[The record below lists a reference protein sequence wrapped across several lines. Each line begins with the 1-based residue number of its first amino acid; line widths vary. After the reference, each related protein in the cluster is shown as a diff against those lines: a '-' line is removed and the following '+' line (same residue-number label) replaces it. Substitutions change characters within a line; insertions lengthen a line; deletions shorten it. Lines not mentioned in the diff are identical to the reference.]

1 MSSRTMVAAA
11 GVAVA
16 LALAALVPY
25 AVEPV
30 YVILGINIIVT
41 ALLAM
46 SFNLLYGYAGMFSFG
61 QAAFYGIGAYAT
73 GLILNHTSLPYIP
86 ALLLTV
92 AVTLLAGLV
101 LGVVLVGLDRI
112 SFIMLT
118 FAVAELLAFGAKRL
132 VDLTNG
138 ESGLIVTLPDSLNLV
153 GNTNGVYYMML
164 AVGVVVL
171 GLLFALSRSPFG
183 LTLRA
188 LKENPV
194 RVETVGVNVWRQK
207 LIVFVLAAGVGGVAG
222 SLSAIA
228 DQIVY
233 PETFGWLT
241 SANAL
246 IVTLLGG
253 AAYFLGP
260 VIGAIVF
267 GLIGLYAGRA
277 TTNLALVNG
286 LVFLAII
293 LLAPRGITELASRV
307 IPWIPR
313 PRRGVEA
320 PVDTEPGAPA
330 EAKAT

>member
-1 MSSRTMVAAA
+1 MRTRRALTAAA
-11 GVAVA
+11 VLVVVA
-16 LALAALVPY
+16 LVALVPY
-25 AVEPV
+25 GVDTV

-73 GLILNHTSLPYIP
+73 GLILTHTSVGFFP
-86 ALLLTV
+86 ALLMAV
-92 AVTLLAGLV
+92 GVTLVAGLV
-101 LGVVLVGLDRI
+101 LGVFLVGLDRI

-118 FAVAELLAFGAKRL
+118 FALAELLAFGAKRL
-132 VDLTNG
+132 VDLTEG
-138 ESGLIVTLPDSLNLV
+138 ESGLIVTVPDSLNLV
-153 GNTNGVYYMML
+153 GNTDGVYYMML
-164 AVGVVVL
+164 AVAGVVL
-171 GLLFALSRSPFG
+171 ALLFALSRSPFG

-194 RVETVGVNVWRQK
+194 RVETVGVDVWRQK

-222 SLSAIA
+222 ALSAIA

-233 PETFGWLT
+233 PETFGWLI

-246 IVTLLGG
+246 IITLLGG
-253 AAYFLGP
+253 SAYFLGP

-277 TTNLALVNG
+277 TTNLAAVNG
-286 LVFLAII
+286 IVFLALI
-293 LLAPRGITELASRV
+293 LLAPRGITELAGRAGRLVRRPSR
-307 IPWIPR
+307 
-313 PRRGVEA
+313 
-320 PVDTEPGAPA
+320 
-330 EAKAT
+330 AT

>member
-1 MSSRTMVAAA
+1 MSTRAAVTAAA
-11 GVAVA
+11 VLVA
-16 LALAALVPY
+16 LVLAALLPY
-25 AVEPV
+25 AVDTV

-73 GLILNHTSLPYIP
+73 GLLLNHTSLGFFPT
-86 ALLLTV
+86 LLLT
-92 AVTLLAGLV
+92 AGIALLAGLV

-132 VDLTNG
+132 VGITEG
-138 ESGLIVTLPDSLNLV
+138 ESGFIVNFPDSLNLV
-153 GNTNGVYYMML
+153 GNTDGVYFMML
-164 AVGVVVL
+164 AVGAVVL
-171 GLLFALSRSPFG
+171 ALLFALSRSPFG

-188 LKENPV
+188 LKENPI

-233 PETFGWLT
+233 PDTFGWLT

-246 IVTLLGG
+246 IITLLGG
-253 AAYFLGP
+253 SAYFLGP
-260 VIGAIVF
+260 VVGAIFF
-267 GLIGLYAGRA
+267 GLIGLYAGRM
-277 TTNLALVNG
+277 TTNLAAVNG

-293 LLAPRGITELASRV
+293 LLAPRGITELAGRV
-307 IPWIPR
+307 VPWIPR
-313 PRRGVEA
+313 PRR
-320 PVDTEPGAPA
+320 TSK
-330 EAKAT
+330 AKAT

>member
-1 MSSRTMVAAA
+1 VEGGHLTTAAAIGESRLGERARARTMATVALLAA
-11 GVAVA
+11 G
-16 LALAALVPY
+16 LGLAALVPFLLDT
-25 AVEPV
+25 V

-46 SFNLLYGYAGMFSFG
+46 SFNLLYGFAGMFSFG

-73 GLILNHTSLPYIP
+73 GLILNHTSVGFFP
-86 ALLLTV
+86 ALLMA
-92 AVTLLAGLV
+92 AVIALLAGLL
-101 LGVVLVGLDRI
+101 LGMVLVGLDRI
-112 SFIMLT
+112 AFIMLT
-118 FAVAELLAFGAKRL
+118 FAAAELLLFGGRRL
-132 VDLTNG
+132 VDLTGG
-138 ESGLIVTLPDSLNLV
+138 ESGLIVALPESLNLV

-164 AVGVVVL
+164 AVAVVVI
-171 GLLFALSRSPFG
+171 GLMFALVRSPFG

-188 LKENPV
+188 LSENPD
-194 RVETVGVNVWRQK
+194 RAGTVGVDVWRAK
-207 LIVFVLAAGVGGVAG
+207 LVVFALAAMVGGVAG

-233 PETFGWLT
+233 PETFGWLV

-260 VIGAIVF
+260 IIGSIAF

-293 LLAPRGITELASRV
+293 LVAPRGITALGARAL
-307 IPWIPR
+307 
-313 PRRGVEA
+313 RRFRR
-320 PVDTEPGAPA
+320 
-330 EAKAT
+330 